1 MQSAECRIVG
11 SEAPILSDFNYKQT
25 LKIYPA
31 KSVGKNTGLVG
42 GMKFYNI
49 YKFLADKMPTV
60 FGFSASVSGK
70 CQRIGKCM
78 CQHIGKSCGTIT
90 SKGGVKNAMEGSR

>member
-1 MQSAECRIVG
+1 MQNAECRIVG
-11 SEAPILSDFNYKQT
+11 SEAPILSDSNYKQT

-49 YKFLADKMPTV
+49 YKFLADKMPTA
-60 FGFSASVSGK
+60 GPAILHSAF
-70 CQRIGKCM
+70 
-78 CQHIGKSCGTIT
+78 
-90 SKGGVKNAMEGSR
+90 NYAL